1 MTNFDCEVK
10 LKPLIS
16 NSPAYEQLQT
26 QIKIAQIKNLIRQTK
41 NPHLAPSGAKNEQ
54 AFAGVILKRERR
66 SAPLYAHS
74 VPHFSTFE
82 HKNEA
87 LSLLMPS
94 FHKARPLFSTLEH
107 TKRGAESSKWKGS
120 LEMK

>member
-1 MTNFDCEVK
+1 MHF
-10 LKPLIS
+10 IQ
-16 NSPAYEQLQT
+16 PAREARQL
-26 QIKIAQIKNLIRQTK
+26 AQRAERSRRDLSALWAS
-41 NPHLAPSGAKNEQ
+41 HLAPSGAKNEQ
-54 AFAGVILKRERR
+54 AFAGVILKRERH
-66 SAPLYAHS
+66 SAPLYADS

-82 HKNEA
+82 HENEA

-107 TKRGAESSKWKGS
+107 KKRGAESSKWKGS